1 MTDNE
6 YLKFIG
12 GRKFIITLLIISIV
26 TILKVLES
34 IDQETFK
41 TIIMSIGLIYVSG
54 NVAQKVFTLS
64 DSTSALKDKNSN

>member
-1 MTDNE
+1 VGISV
-6 YLKFIG
+6 LQG
-12 GRKFIITLLIISIV
+12 GEDVKLLIISIV

-64 DSTSALKDKNSN
+64 DNTSVLKDKNSN

>member
-12 GRKFIITLLIISIV
+12 GRKFIITLLVILIV

-54 NVAQKVFTLS
+54 NVAQKVFAQA
-64 DSTSALKDKNSN
+64 DSTSILKDKNSN

>member
-54 NVAQKVFTLS
+54 NVAQKVFTLA
-64 DSTSALKDKNSN
+64 DNASAPKDK

>member
-54 NVAQKVFTLS
+54 NIAQKVFTQA
-64 DSTSALKDKNSN
+64 DSTSILKDKNSN